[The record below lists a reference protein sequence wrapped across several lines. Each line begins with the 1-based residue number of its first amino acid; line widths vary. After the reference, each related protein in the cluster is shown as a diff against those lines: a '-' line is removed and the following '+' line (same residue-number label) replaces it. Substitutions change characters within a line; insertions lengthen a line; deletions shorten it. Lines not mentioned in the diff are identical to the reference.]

1 MLLASAA
8 FRKHFCFSLRRAIR
22 SASKIPPGQL
32 TVPGGRNRLRIV
44 NSSGI
49 RPSLAGDEKL
59 CSDTGLHGRVF
70 SGFNGEQSLSFFFGL
85 EFCKI
90 PPGEVCGFVS
100 GTFFEF
106 GKLDL

>member
-44 NSSGI
+44 NSSRI
-49 RPSLAGDEKL
+49 RPLLAGDEKL
-59 CSDTGLHGRVF
+59 SSDAELHGRVF
-70 SGFNGEQSLSFFFGL
+70 SGFNSEQLLSFFFGSN
-85 EFCKI
+85 F
-90 PPGEVCGFVS
+90 S
-100 GTFFEF
+100 RFFW
-106 GKLDL
+106 GKYADL